1 MTMTDR
7 EVREEARRRV
17 RAGFLWLM
25 IEGQALALDGR
36 INPETVDV
44 ESVTACPL
52 SQAGRDTFP
61 NVVARLERCGVPVR
75 NTKFLMEHGFSVDL
89 APEDLVSRKAL
100 NTAWRNLLNLHSAV
114 HEAEEAVLA

>member
-25 IEGQALALDGR
+25 IEGTTLALDGR

-52 SQAGRDTFP
+52 SQAGRDNYT
-61 NVVARLERCGVPVR
+61 NVLIRLARCGVPVR
-75 NTKFLMEHGFSVDL
+75 DPKFLTEHGFSANL
-89 APEDLVSRKAL
+89 APGDPVDCKAL
-100 NTAWRNLLNLHSAV
+100 NTAWRNLLNLHSSIR
-114 HEAEEAVLA
+114 EAQEALTQ